1 MSKDKLI
8 YKDDGTV
15 DFKSTFYED
24 TRVNG
29 KLVRLEDVIEETY
42 NRALATID
50 DALYELIGTSESDPD
65 EFYMDYKEAFGHVVE
80 QLNKFHNVED

>member
-1 MSKDKLI
+1 MSPF
-8 YKDDGTV
+8 YK
-15 DFKSTFYED
+15 D

-50 DALYELIGTSESDPD
+50 DALYELIGTSESEPD
-65 EFYMDYKEAFGHVVE
+65 EFYMDYKEVFGHVVE

>member
-1 MSKDKLI
+1 M
-8 YKDDGTV
+8 
-15 DFKSTFYED
+15 STFYKD
-24 TRVNG
+24 TRVDG
-29 KLVRLEDVIEETY
+29 KLVSLEDIIEETY

-50 DALYELIGTSESDPD
+50 DALYELIDTSESDPD

>member
-1 MSKDKLI
+1 M
-8 YKDDGTV
+8 
-15 DFKSTFYED
+15 STFYKD

-29 KLVRLEDVIEETY
+29 KLTRLEDVIDETY
-42 NRALATID
+42 ERALKTID
-50 DALYELIGTSESDPD
+50 DSLYELIGTSESDPD